1 MPRGLIIQP
10 TYRIK
15 SGVPVVQLWGRLV
28 DGRPFLVEDD
38 RFRPFFFVDRGAEA
52 SIPEA
57 TGAVVEPTALTSLQG
72 EPVSRVTL
80 QIPGEVPALRDSL
93 RNQGFGVHQ
102 ADVRFAY
109 LYMMEHDLRAEVEI
123 EGDDRDP
130 QGRFAHFV
138 NPALRATTLE
148 RGEPALSWL
157 SLDIETTPDAGRVL
171 SFAFVTSS
179 GGEEVHMVSAEP
191 VDGATIHDDEPALLA
206 AFAGRLRALDPDL
219 LLGWNVVDF
228 DLRVVCGRMDDLE
241 LDMATKSLGRQ
252 PGRTDFPTD
261 AAFTRQG
268 RAGVPGRMVL
278 DGAALVRD
286 ALRLPDY
293 RLETVA
299 RHVLDRGKK
308 IDHERA
314 AGDKA
319 GEILRLYYEDP
330 KAFVAYNLEDA
341 RLVPQILEHEGL
353 LELNRERSALTGM
366 QPDRVSAS
374 IACFD
379 LVYLPELRRAGH
391 VAPSVSQD
399 PPRAHTKGGAVL
411 DAVAGLAR
419 HVAVFDFKSLYPSVM
434 RTFHIDPLA
443 LALGRGAPDEAVI
456 VAPGGARILRE
467 TGPLPGIIER
477 FMAGRE
483 AAKARGDA
491 HASQAIKIMMN
502 SMYGIFAAPSCRFY
516 SPDLAN
522 AITGF
527 GQLVLGWTRDAMEAE
542 GFRVLYGDTDSLFV
556 QLDPDADPARLEGE
570 ADALRTRVAT
580 LVDRRIEAEYDV
592 SSKLE
597 LELEKIFER
606 FFLPHVRGGG
616 AASKKRYAGR
626 LVGSDEV
633 EIAGLEAVRRDWPR
647 IAARL
652 QLGMFERLFADRPDE
667 LVPFGREVVEGL
679 RDGSLDDELVYVKRV
694 RKGSLDRYTASSPP
708 HVQAARKIEERLGRF
723 EGPVVQYVV
732 THNGPEPLLP
742 GEAMPAGI
750 DHRHYLERVLRPVG
764 DAILEAFGDSFDDVL
779 GEPRQMGLF

>member
-1 MPRGLIIQP
+1 MPRGLILQP

-15 SGVPVVQLWGRLV
+15 SGIPVVQLWGRLV
-28 DGRPFLVEDD
+28 DGRAFLIEDD
-38 RFRPFFFVDRGAEA
+38 RFRPFFFVDQGGAA
-52 SIPEA
+52 AIPA
-57 TGAVVEPTALTSLQG
+57 TSDAIVEPTALTSLTG
-72 EPVSRVTL
+72 EPVERVTL
-80 QIPGEVPALRDSL
+80 KIPGEVPPLRDALRS
-93 RNQGFGVHQ
+93 QGYGVHQ

-109 LYMMEHDLRAEVEI
+109 LYLMEHDLRAEIEVEG
-123 EGDDRDP
+123 EDRSP
-130 QGRFAHFV
+130 QGPYAHFV
-138 NPALRATTLE
+138 NPELRATTLA

-157 SLDIETTPDAGRVL
+157 SLDIETTPDASRVL
-171 SFAFVTSS
+171 SFAYVTSNDE
-179 GGEEVHMVSAEP
+179 EEVHMVSSEP
-191 VDGATIHDDEPALLA
+191 VLGATIHDDEPALLA
-206 AFAGRLRALDPDL
+206 AFAARMREIDPDL

-228 DLRVVCGRMDDLE
+228 DLRVVCERMDDLE
-241 LDMATKSLGRQ
+241 FDLATKSLGRK

-278 DGAALVRD
+278 DGAGLVRD

-293 RLETVA
+293 RLDTVA
-299 RHVLDRGKK
+299 QHVLERGKK
-308 IDHERA
+308 IDHARA
-314 AGDKA
+314 ATDKA

-330 KAFVAYNLEDA
+330 AAFVAYNLEDA
-341 RLVPQILEHEGL
+341 RLVPAILEREGL
-353 LELNRERSALTGM
+353 LDLNRERSALTGM

-379 LVYLPELRRAGH
+379 LVYLPQLRRVGH

-399 PPRAHTKGGAVL
+399 PPRSHTKGGAVL

-443 LALGRGAPDEAVI
+443 LALGRSAPDESVI
-456 VAPGGARILRE
+456 VAPGGARIVRE

-477 FMAGRE
+477 FMSGRE

-527 GQLVLGWTRDAMEAE
+527 GQLVLGWTRDAIEGE

-556 QLDPDADPARLEGE
+556 QLDAEADPAKLELE
-570 ADALRTRVAT
+570 ADALRVRVAE

-626 LVGSDEV
+626 LVGSDAV
-633 EIAGLEAVRRDWPR
+633 EIAGLEAVRRDWPT

-652 QLGMFERLFADRPDE
+652 QRGLLERLFADQPE
-667 LVPFGREVVEGL
+667 QLIPYAREIVDGL
-679 RDGSLDDELVYVKRV
+679 REGALDDELVYVKRV
-694 RKGSLDRYTASSPP
+694 RKGSLDRYTSSSPP
-708 HVQAARKIEERLGRF
+708 HVQAARKIEERAGRF
-723 EGPVVQYVV
+723 EGPVVRYVI
-732 THNGPEPLLP
+732 TQTGPEPILP
-742 GEAMPAGI
+742 GEATPAGI

>member
-1 MPRGLIIQP
+1 MQRGLILQP

-15 SGVPVVQLWGRLV
+15 SGVPVVQLWGRGV

-38 RFRPFFFVDRGAEA
+38 RFRPFFFVDREAESAIPAA
-52 SIPEA
+52 S
-57 TGAVVEPTALTSLQG
+57 GAVVESTALTGLRG

-80 QIPGEVPALRDSL
+80 KIPGEVPALRDGL
-93 RNQGFGVHQ
+93 RAQGYGVHQ

-109 LYMMEHDLRAEVEI
+109 LYLMEHDLRAEIAI
-123 EGDDRDP
+123 EGDDRSP
-130 QGRFAHFV
+130 SGPFAHFV
-138 NPALRATTLE
+138 NPALRATELG
-148 RGEPALSWL
+148 RGEPELEWL

-171 SFAFVTSS
+171 SFAFVTSK
-179 GGEEVHMVSAEP
+179 GDEEVHMVSAEP
-191 VDGATIHDDEPALLA
+191 VAGATIHDDEPGLLA
-206 AFAGRLRALDPDL
+206 AFAERMRALDPDL

-228 DLRVVCGRMDDLE
+228 DLHVVCGRMDDLE
-241 LDMATKSLGRQ
+241 FDLATKSLGRQ
-252 PGRTDFPTD
+252 PGRTDFPGD
-261 AAFTRQG
+261 AGFTRQG

-278 DGAALVRD
+278 DGAGLVRD

-299 RHVLDRGKK
+299 RHVLERGKK

-314 AGDKA
+314 AGNKA

-330 KAFVAYNLEDA
+330 AAFVAYNLEDA
-341 RLVPQILEHEGL
+341 RLVPQILEREGL
-353 LELNRERSALTGM
+353 LELNRERSVLTGM

-399 PPRAHTKGGAVL
+399 PPRGHTRGGAVL
-411 DAVAGLAR
+411 DSVAGLAR

-434 RTFHIDPLA
+434 RTFHLDPLA
-443 LALGRGAPDEAVI
+443 LALGREAPDEAVI
-456 VAPGGARILRE
+456 EAPGGARILRE

-527 GQLVLGWTRDAMEAE
+527 GQLVLGWTRDAMEDE
-542 GFRVLYGDTDSLFV
+542 GFKVLYGDTDSLFV
-556 QLDPDADPARLEGE
+556 QLDAEADPAKLADE
-570 ADALRTRVAT
+570 ADALRSRVAA
-580 LVDRRIEAEYDV
+580 LVDRRIEAEWGV
-592 SSKLE
+592 PSKLE

-616 AASKKRYAGR
+616 AGSKKRYAGR
-626 LVGSDEV
+626 LVGNEEV
-633 EIAGLEAVRRDWPR
+633 EIASLEAVRRDWPR
-647 IAARL
+647 IAGRM
-652 QLGMFERLFADRPDE
+652 QEGMFERLFDDHPE
-667 LVPFGREVVEGL
+667 QLVPFAREIVAGL

-694 RKGSLDRYTASSPP
+694 RKGTLDRYTASSPP

-742 GEAMPAGI
+742 GEAMPVGI
-750 DHRHYLERVLRPVG
+750 DHRHYLERVLRPVA
-764 DAILEAFGDSFDDVL
+764 DAILEELDESFDDVL
-779 GEPRQMGLF
+779 GEPRQMRLI